1 MSKKLTLNNV
11 FNYLQ
16 AHSRKLYD
24 LFIGLKPHEK
34 EQINYRMSLCSED
47 CAIKKECIKCRC
59 DYPDKLFQIKS
70 CNPDRFPDVMS
81 KVKWDEFKRKN
92 NIEID
97 G

>member
-1 MSKKLTLNNV
+1 MSKKINLNNI

-24 LFIGLKPHEK
+24 LFIGLKSHEK
-34 EQINYRMSLCSED
+34 EQIEYRMSKCSND
-47 CAIKKECIKCRC
+47 CALKKECIMCGC

-70 CNPDRFPDVMS
+70 CNPERFPDIMNRVE
-81 KVKWDEFKRKN
+81 WDKFKLKN
-92 NIEID
+92 KID